1 MAIISIENLE
11 FLSIIGVKKGKIS
24 DDRGFVGSLLVT
36 VFRSKLIGCC
46 ATTFGELKERVANG
60 EAIDFVLINEE
71 KQTGKNADKYENS
84 GTFSNVSEF

>member
-1 MAIISIENLE
+1 MILTCNP
-11 FLSIIGVKKGKIS
+11 
-24 DDRGFVGSLLVT
+24 

-84 GTFSNVSEF
+84 GPFSKFPEF